1 MSSYISIENREEG
14 QGEYYSP
21 PLTPNRSPSP
31 ILVTPEHPQ
40 LGIHRFVAYPGDET
54 EEEGKMMEQEEDDLY
69 CYEEM
74 VDGYGKPTRK
84 HLFQV
89 AQSAM
94 EMAHKYVQE
103 IEDKLNAEILEK
115 IQIRSRLNEL
125 EEQKEMLEN
134 EKIVEKN
141 INQILKRGIKR
152 MRDMVMRKFPE
163 LDKDEECSIC
173 VRKLSD
179 LKLIA
184 QIDHARLGCCLKPIC
199 VQCLLKHTHV
209 QHQSSPKCPF
219 CRQLFC

>member
-1 MSSYISIENREEG
+1 MSSYITIEDRLEG
-14 QGEYYSP
+14 QGEYSSP
-21 PLTPNRSPSP
+21 PPTPNRSPSP
-31 ILVTPEHPQ
+31 ILVTPEHSQ
-40 LGIHRFVAYPGDET
+40 LGIHRFVAYSGEET
-54 EEEGKMMEQEEDDLY
+54 EEEGKMVEEQEDDLY
-69 CYEEM
+69 CYEELS
-74 VDGYGKPTRK
+74 DYGKPNRK

-94 EMAHKYVQE
+94 EMAHQYVQE

-115 IQIRSRLNEL
+115 IQMRTRLNEL
-125 EEQKEMLEN
+125 EEQKEVLEH

-179 LKLIA
+179 LKLVA
-184 QIDHARLGCCLKPIC
+184 QIDHVRLGCCLKPIC
-199 VQCLLKHTHV
+199 VQCLLRHAHV